1 MEFYQFSEELSRGP
15 ANHHH
20 LPGQEPQSSTT
31 ERTQGSAWSPNNTQ
45 LDVLFIAA
53 AVFFWKSISL

>member
-31 ERTQGSAWSPNNTQ
+31 ERTQGSA
-45 LDVLFIAA
+45 
-53 AVFFWKSISL
+53 

>member
-1 MEFYQFSEELSRGP
+1 MVASTITRSRSNRLQLEFYQFSEELSRGP

-31 ERTQGSAWSPNNTQ
+31 ERTQGSA
-45 LDVLFIAA
+45 
-53 AVFFWKSISL
+53 